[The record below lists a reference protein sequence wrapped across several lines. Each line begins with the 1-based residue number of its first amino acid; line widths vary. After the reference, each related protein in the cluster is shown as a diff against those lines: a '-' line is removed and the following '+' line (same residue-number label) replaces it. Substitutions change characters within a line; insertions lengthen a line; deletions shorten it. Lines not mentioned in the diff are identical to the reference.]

1 MTDLTVNIAVG
12 WLQFGLEGSTT
23 RAAVALGSGLGCC
36 LRVSLRS
43 VGSSYA

>member
-12 WLQFGLEGSTT
+12 WPQLGLEESTT
-23 RAAVALGSGLGCC
+23 RAGMALESELGCC